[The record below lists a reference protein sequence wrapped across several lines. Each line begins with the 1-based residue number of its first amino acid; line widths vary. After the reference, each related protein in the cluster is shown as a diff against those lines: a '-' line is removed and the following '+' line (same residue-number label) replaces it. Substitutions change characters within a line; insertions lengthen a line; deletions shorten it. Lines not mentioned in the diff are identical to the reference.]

1 LEKKGMFKKLKQ
13 LGPGMIVAAAF
24 IGPGTVT
31 TASMAGAGY
40 GYTLLWAMLF
50 SVLATI
56 ILQEMTARLGTQAK
70 MGLGEAIRYKSTNRF
85 LRYTSFGLVISA
97 IVIGN
102 AAYES
107 GNLAGA
113 VMGFEEFPQI
123 AGINL
128 LLLLI
133 GVAAF
138 ILLYLGKYK
147 YIERFLVFLVS
158 IMGLIFIFAAI
169 LLQPSLSSIISGLF
183 IPVIPEK
190 AGLMVVGLI
199 GTTVVPYNLFLHAS
213 TSKTKW
219 KEGDSLPLSRLDTIL
234 SVSLGGLITMAI
246 MITAAVAFEGKPE
259 SIEGIGALGT
269 QLEPILGN
277 WSSQFIAFGFLAAG
291 FSSSITAPLAAAYAT
306 AEILDW
312 KDGLKNKK
320 FKMVWAFVLFT
331 GIIIASLGFRPTAL
345 ILFAQVTNGL
355 LLPILAAYLLWIVN
369 DQALM
374 GEHVNSKLINLM
386 GVVVIMVTLLLGIK
400 SIATALGII

>member
-1 LEKKGMFKKLKQ
+1 MLKKLKQ

-50 SVLATI
+50 SILATI
-56 ILQEMTARLGTQAK
+56 TLQEMTARLGTQAK
-70 MGLGEAIRYKSTNRF
+70 MGLGEAIRKKSSHKF
-85 LRYTSFGLVISA
+85 LKYLSYFLVISA

-113 VMGFEEFPQI
+113 VMGFENFPHI
-123 AGINL
+123 FGINI
-128 LLLLI
+128 LLI
-133 GVAAF
+133 LIGLIAF
-138 ILLYLGKYK
+138 ILLFAGKYK

-158 IMGLIFIFAAI
+158 LMGVVF
-169 LLQPSLSSIISGLF
+169 IISAIILKPSFIEILKGLF

-213 TSKTKW
+213 ASKTKW
-219 KEGDSLPLSRLDTIL
+219 KDGDSLKLSRLDTIL

-246 MITAAVAFEGKPE
+246 MITAAVVFEGNPQE
-259 SIEGIGALGT
+259 INGISALGA
-269 QLEPILGN
+269 QLQPILGN
-277 WSSQFIAFGFLAAG
+277 WSTNFIAFGFLAAG
-291 FSSSITAPLAAAYAT
+291 FSSSITAPLAAAFAT
-306 AEILDW
+306 SEILDW
-312 KDGLKNKK
+312 KGGLQNKK
-320 FKMVWAFVLFT
+320 FKIVWAFVLFT

-345 ILFAQVTNGL
+345 ILFTQVANGL
-355 LLPILAAYLLWIVN
+355 LLPILAIYLLWIVN
-369 DQALM
+369 DKALM
-374 GEHVNSKLINLM
+374 SRHVNSKLINLF
-386 GVVVIMVTLLLGIK
+386 GVVVIIVTLLLGLK
-400 SIATALGII
+400 SIFTALGFI

>member
-1 LEKKGMFKKLKQ
+1 
-13 LGPGMIVAAAF
+13 
-24 IGPGTVT
+24 
-31 TASMAGAGY
+31 
-40 GYTLLWAMLF
+40 
-50 SVLATI
+50 
-56 ILQEMTARLGTQAK
+56 MTARLGTQAK
-70 MGLGEAIRYKSTNRF
+70 MGLGEAIRYKSTNKF
-85 LRYTSFGLVISA
+85 LRYASFALVISA

-113 VMGFEEFPQI
+113 VMGFEDSPQI

-138 ILLYLGKYK
+138 FLLYLGKYK

-158 IMGLIFIFAAI
+158 IMGIIFIVAVI
-169 LLQPSLSSIISGLF
+169 LLQPPISNIISGLF
-183 IPVIPEK
+183 IPAIPEK
-190 AGLMVVGLI
+190 SGLMVVGLI

-213 TSKTKW
+213 ASKTKW
-219 KEGDSLPLSRLDTIL
+219 KEGDSLYLSRMDTIL
-234 SVSLGGLITMAI
+234 SVTLGGLITMAI
-246 MITAAVAFEGKPE
+246 MVTAAIAFEGNVQL
-259 SIEGIGALGT
+259 IEGIGALGT

-277 WSSQFIAFGFLAAG
+277 WSKPFIAFGFLAAG

-306 AEILDW
+306 SEILDW

-320 FKMVWAFVLFT
+320 FKLVWAFVLFT

-355 LLPILAAYLLWIVN
+355 LLPILATYLLWTVN
-369 DQALM
+369 DKALM
-374 GEHVNSKLINLM
+374 RKHVNSKLVNGI
-386 GVVVIMVTLLLGIK
+386 GVLVIIVTLLLGIK
-400 SIATALGII
+400 SITTALGII

>member
-1 LEKKGMFKKLKQ
+1 MLKKLKQ

-50 SVLATI
+50 SILATI

-70 MGLGEAIRYKSTNRF
+70 MGLGEAIRKKSTNKF
-85 LRYTSFGLVISA
+85 LRYLSFGLVISA

-113 VMGFEEFPQI
+113 VMGFEDFPEI
-123 AGINL
+123 FGINL
-128 LLLLI
+128 LLIFI
-133 GVAAF
+133 GITAF
-138 ILLYLGKYK
+138 ILLFLGKYK
-147 YIERFLVFLVS
+147 YIERFLVLLVS
-158 IMGLIFIFAAI
+158 VMGIVFIFATI
-169 LLQPSLSSIISGLF
+169 LLQPSLIEIIKGLF

-213 TSKTKW
+213 ASKTKW
-219 KEGDSLPLSRLDTIL
+219 KTGDSLQLSRLDTIL

-246 MITAAVAFEGKPE
+246 MITAAVAFEGNPQE
-259 SIEGIGALGT
+259 IDGIGALGE
-269 QLEPILGN
+269 QLQPILGN
-277 WSSQFIAFGFLAAG
+277 WSTQFIAFGFLAAG
-291 FSSSITAPLAAAYAT
+291 FSSSITAPLAAAFAT
-306 AEILDW
+306 SEILDW
-312 KDGLKNKK
+312 KDGLRNKK

-345 ILFAQVTNGL
+345 ILFAQVANGL
-355 LLPILAAYLLWIVN
+355 LLPILAVYLLWIVN
-369 DQALM
+369 DRALM
-374 GEHVNSKLINLM
+374 GNHVNSKLINVI
-386 GVVVIMVTLLLGIK
+386 GVVVIIVTLLLGLK
-400 SIATALGII
+400 SIFTALGII

>member
-1 LEKKGMFKKLKQ
+1 MLKKLKQ

-50 SVLATI
+50 SIFATV

-70 MGLGEAIRYKSTNRF
+70 MGLGEAIRKKSTNKF
-85 LRYTSFGLVISA
+85 LRYLSFALVISA

-113 VMGFEEFPQI
+113 VLGFEDFPEVF
-123 AGINL
+123 GINL
-128 LLLLI
+128 LLIFI
-133 GVAAF
+133 GIIAF
-138 ILLYLGKYK
+138 ILLFLGKYK
-147 YIERFLVFLVS
+147 YIERFLVLLVS
-158 IMGLIFIFAAI
+158 IMGIVFIFAAI
-169 LLQPSLSSIISGLF
+169 LLQPSITEILKGLF
-183 IPVIPEK
+183 IPGIPEK

-213 TSKTKW
+213 ASKTKW
-219 KEGDSLPLSRLDTIL
+219 KTGDSLKLSRLDTIL

-246 MITAAVAFEGKPE
+246 MITAAVAFEGNSQE
-259 SIEGIGALGT
+259 IDGIGALGE
-269 QLEPILGN
+269 QLQPILGD
-277 WSSQFIAFGFLAAG
+277 WSTHFIAFGFLAAG
-291 FSSSITAPLAAAYAT
+291 FSSSITAPLAAAFAT
-306 AEILDW
+306 SEILDW

-331 GIIIASLGFRPTAL
+331 GIIIASLGFQPTAL
-345 ILFAQVTNGL
+345 ILFAQVANGL
-355 LLPILAAYLLWIVN
+355 LLPILAVYLLWIVN
-369 DQALM
+369 DRDLM
-374 GEHVNSKLINLM
+374 GNHANSKLINII
-386 GVVVIMVTLLLGIK
+386 GVVVIIVTLLLGLK
-400 SIATALGII
+400 SIFTALGIL

>member
-1 LEKKGMFKKLKQ
+1 MLKKLKQ

-50 SVLATI
+50 SIFATI

-70 MGLGEAIRYKSTNRF
+70 MGLGEAIRKKSTNKF
-85 LRYTSFGLVISA
+85 LKYLSFGLVISA

-113 VMGFEEFPQI
+113 VLGFENFPEVF
-123 AGINL
+123 GINL
-128 LLLLI
+128 LLIFI
-133 GVAAF
+133 GITAF

-147 YIERFLVFLVS
+147 YIERFLVLLVS
-158 IMGLIFIFAAI
+158 VMGVVFIFAAI
-169 LLQPSLSSIISGLF
+169 LLHPSIVEILKGLF

-213 TSKTKW
+213 ASKTKW
-219 KEGDSLPLSRLDTIL
+219 KTGDSLKLSRLDTIL

-246 MITAAVAFEGKPE
+246 MITAAVAFEGNPQE
-259 SIEGIGALGT
+259 IDGIGALGE
-269 QLEPILGN
+269 QLKPILGD
-277 WSSQFIAFGFLAAG
+277 WSTHFIAFGFLAAG
-291 FSSSITAPLAAAYAT
+291 FSSSITAPLAAAFAT
-306 AEILDW
+306 SEILDW
-312 KDGLKNKK
+312 KGGLKNIK
-320 FKMVWAFVLFT
+320 FKMVWAFVLLT
-331 GIIIASLGFRPTAL
+331 GIIVASLGFRPTAL
-345 ILFAQVTNGL
+345 ILFAQVANGL
-355 LLPILAAYLLWIVN
+355 LLPILAVYLLWIVN
-369 DQALM
+369 DKELM
-374 GEHVNSKLINLM
+374 GNHANSKLINII
-386 GVVVIMVTLLLGIK
+386 GVVVIIVTLLLGLK
-400 SIATALGII
+400 SIFTALGII

>member
-1 LEKKGMFKKLKQ
+1 MLEKLKQ

-50 SVLATI
+50 SILATI

-70 MGLGEAIRYKSTNRF
+70 MGLGEAIRKKSNNKVI
-85 LRYTSFGLVISA
+85 RYVSFGLVISA

-113 VMGFEEFPQI
+113 VLGFEDLPKVF
-123 AGINL
+123 GINL
-128 LLLLI
+128 LLILI
-133 GVAAF
+133 GIVTF
-138 ILLYLGKYK
+138 ILLFLGKYK
-147 YIERFLVFLVS
+147 YIERFLVILVS
-158 IMGLIFIFAAI
+158 TMGFVFIFAAI
-169 LLQPSLSSIISGLF
+169 LLQPSITEILKALF

-213 TSKTKW
+213 ASKTKW
-219 KEGDSLPLSRLDTIL
+219 KTGDSLQISRLDTIL

-246 MITAAVAFEGKPE
+246 MVTAAVAFEANPQE
-259 SIEGIGALGT
+259 IDGIGVLGE
-269 QLEPILGN
+269 QLQPILGN
-277 WSSQFIAFGFLAAG
+277 WSTHFIAFGFLAAG
-291 FSSSITAPLAAAYAT
+291 FSSSITAPLAAAFAT
-306 AEILDW
+306 SEILDW
-312 KDGLKNKK
+312 KGGLNNKK

-331 GIIIASLGFRPTAL
+331 GIIIASLGFRPIAL
-345 ILFAQVTNGL
+345 ILFAQVANGL
-355 LLPILAAYLLWIVN
+355 LLPILAIYLLWIVN
-369 DQALM
+369 DKALM
-374 GEHVNSKLINLM
+374 GNHVNSKLINII
-386 GVVVIMVTLLLGIK
+386 GVLVIIVTLLLGFK
-400 SIATALGII
+400 SIFTAIGII

>member
-1 LEKKGMFKKLKQ
+1 MLKKLKQ

-50 SVLATI
+50 SILATI

-70 MGLGEAIRYKSTNRF
+70 MGLGEAIRHKSTNKF
-85 LRYTSFGLVISA
+85 LRYLSFALVISA

-113 VMGFEEFPQI
+113 VMGFEGFPELF
-123 AGINL
+123 GVNL
-128 LLLLI
+128 LLILI
-133 GVAAF
+133 GITAF
-138 ILLYLGKYK
+138 ILLFLGKYK
-147 YIERFLVFLVS
+147 YIERFLVLLVS
-158 IMGLIFIFAAI
+158 LMGIVFFFSAI
-169 LLQPSLSSIISGLF
+169 LLNPSITEIIKGLF

-213 TSKTKW
+213 ASKAKW
-219 KEGDSLPLSRLDTIL
+219 KNGDSLQLSKLDTIL

-246 MITAAVAFEGKPE
+246 MITAAVAFEGNPQE
-259 SIEGIGALGT
+259 IEGIEALGE
-269 QLEPILGN
+269 QLQPILGD
-277 WSSQFIAFGFLAAG
+277 WSTYFLAFGFLAAG
-291 FSSSITAPLAAAYAT
+291 FSSSITAPLAAAFAT
-306 AEILDW
+306 SEILDW
-312 KDGLKNKK
+312 KDGLRNKK

-331 GIIIASLGFRPTAL
+331 GIIIASLGLRPTAL

-355 LLPILAAYLLWIVN
+355 LLPILAIYLLWIVN
-369 DQALM
+369 DKALM
-374 GEHVNSKLINLM
+374 GKHVNSKLINVL
-386 GVVVIMVTLLLGIK
+386 GVVVIAVTLLLGLK
-400 SIATALGII
+400 SIFSAFEII